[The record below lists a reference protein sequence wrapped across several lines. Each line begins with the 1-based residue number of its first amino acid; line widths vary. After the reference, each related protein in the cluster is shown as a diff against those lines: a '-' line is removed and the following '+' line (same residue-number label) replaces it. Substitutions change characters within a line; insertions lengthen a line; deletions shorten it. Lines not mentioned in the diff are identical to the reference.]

1 MAGRHSGTFT
11 VLNVA
16 EKNDAAK
23 EISRVLSSGRSQRVG
38 YLKVVFLQCN
48 VYVICSIN
56 ATAEYGLFRQVLEC
70 VRAKSQVCKCAL
82 DLRCAHVVPA

>member
-1 MAGRHSGTFT
+1 MFKYESRSFSMARQNGALT

-38 YLKVVFLQCN
+38 SIAVVYLV
-48 VYVICSIN
+48 
-56 ATAEYGLFRQVLEC
+56 
-70 VRAKSQVCKCAL
+70 KS
-82 DLRCAHVVPA
+82 R